1 VLKSALDAQHVLRR
15 EFSSSTAVKI
25 GAPTDAIIT
34 AASHGTVNLGESVNV
49 DVNADRGRSMAIET
63 AGKTD
68 GEQVFAVRYRVLTLK
83 KPFLSKQGAYVDY
96 GSVKQVGFEDGV
108 YGVTKGEREE
118 ISEDEEGEDDDE
130 DEFDDEDIDLAR
142 EVAGSEMKKRGHE
155 VVGLRFAE

>member
-25 GAPTDAIIT
+25 GVPTDAIIA

-130 DEFDDEDIDLAR
+130 DEFDDEDIDLAQ